1 MQSVKNNHFFG
12 AFTILSNMDY
22 NTLIDNITKKIL
34 QELAQREKPS
44 WETYT
49 SKPVS
54 ANGNWIPVGIS
65 ARHIHITREV
75 FEQLYGSGKELTVYT
90 DLYQPGEFASVEVV
104 TLIGPRLRAIQDV
117 RILGP
122 FREYTQIELSRTDGV
137 ALGIDPPVRKS
148 GDLKGSEPIVLVGPA
163 GAVSLK
169 EGAICANRH
178 VHTNPKNAE
187 RLGVKDDAIVKV
199 RVPGIRAI
207 TFENVQIRVSDKFFL
222 QMHLDT
228 DDANAAGI
236 KCGESVELV
245 K

>member
-1 MQSVKNNHFFG
+1 
-12 AFTILSNMDY
+12 MDY
-22 NTLIDNITKKIL
+22 NNLVDNITKKIL

-44 WETYT
+44 WEVQAQ
-49 SKPVS
+49 KPLSS
-54 ANGNWIPVGIS
+54 ANGKLLPIGIS
-65 ARHIHITREV
+65 ARHVHLTREI
-75 FEQLYGSGKELTVYT
+75 FEQLYGRGKEITVYT
-90 DLYQPGEFASVEVV
+90 ELYQPGEFASAEVI

-122 FREYTQIELSRTDGV
+122 FREYTQVELSRTDGV

-148 GDLKGSEPIVLVGPA
+148 GDLKGSEPIILVGPA

-178 VHTNPKNAE
+178 VHINPQDAE
-187 RLGVKDDAIVKV
+187 RLEVKDDGIVKV
-199 RVPGIRAI
+199 RVSGVRAI
-207 TFENVQIRVSDKFFL
+207 TFENVQIRVSDKFLL

-228 DDANAAGI
+228 DDANAAGV
-236 KCGESVELV
+236 KCGESAELV

>member
-1 MQSVKNNHFFG
+1 MF
-12 AFTILSNMDY
+12 MDY

-44 WETYT
+44 WETHVREPL
-49 SKPVS
+49 SV
-54 ANGNWIPVGIS
+54 NGNWIPIGIS
-65 ARHIHITREV
+65 ARHVHITREI
-75 FEQLYGSGKELTVYT
+75 FEQLYGRGKELAIYT
-90 DLYQPGEFASVEVV
+90 ELYQPGEFASAEVV

-122 FREYTQIELSRTDGV
+122 FREYTQVELSRTDGV

-148 GDLKGSEPIVLVGPA
+148 SDLKDSEPIVLVGPA

-178 VHTNPKNAE
+178 IHVNSQDAE
-187 RLGVKDDAIVKV
+187 RLEVKGDEIVKV
-199 RVPGIRAI
+199 RFPGIRAI
-207 TFENVQIRVSDKFFL
+207 TFENVQIRISDKFLL

-228 DDANAAGI
+228 DDANAAGV
-236 KCGESVELV
+236 KCGESAELV

>member
-1 MQSVKNNHFFG
+1 
-12 AFTILSNMDY
+12 MDY
-22 NTLIDNITKKIL
+22 NTLVDNITKKIL

-44 WETYT
+44 WETQAR
-49 SKPVS
+49 KPLSS
-54 ANGNWIPVGIS
+54 ANGKLLPVGIS
-65 ARHIHITREV
+65 ARHVHLTREI
-75 FEQLYGSGKELTVYT
+75 FEQLYGRGKELTVYT
-90 DLYQPGEFASVEVV
+90 ELYQPGEFASAEVI

-122 FREYTQIELSRTDGV
+122 FREYTQVELSRTDGV

-148 GDLKGSEPIVLVGPA
+148 GDLNGSEPIILVGPA

-178 VHTNPKNAE
+178 VHTSPQDAE
-187 RLGVKDDAIVKV
+187 RLEVKDDGIVKV
-199 RVPGIRAI
+199 RVSGVRAI
-207 TFENVQIRVSDKFFL
+207 TFENVQIRVSDKFLL

-228 DDANAAGI
+228 DDANAAGV
-236 KCGESVELV
+236 KCGESAELV

>member
-1 MQSVKNNHFFG
+1 
-12 AFTILSNMDY
+12 MDY
-22 NTLIDNITKKIL
+22 NTLVDNITKKIL

-44 WETYT
+44 WEVQ
-49 SKPVS
+49 SQKPLSS
-54 ANGNWIPVGIS
+54 ANGKLLPIGIS
-65 ARHIHITREV
+65 ARHVHLTREI
-75 FEQLYGSGKELTVYT
+75 FEQLYGRGKEPTVYT
-90 DLYQPGEFASVEVV
+90 ELYQPGEFASAEVV

-122 FREYTQIELSRTDGV
+122 FREYTQVELSRTDGV

-148 GDLKGSEPIVLVGPA
+148 GDLKGSEPIILVGPA

-178 VHTNPKNAE
+178 VHINPQDAE
-187 RLGVKDDAIVKV
+187 RLEVKDDGIVKV
-199 RVPGIRAI
+199 RVSGVRAI
-207 TFENVQIRVSDKFFL
+207 TFENVQIRVSDKFLL

-228 DDANAAGI
+228 DDANAAGV
-236 KCGESVELV
+236 KCGESAELV

>member
-1 MQSVKNNHFFG
+1 
-12 AFTILSNMDY
+12 MDY
-22 NTLIDNITKKIL
+22 NTLVDNITKKIL

-44 WETYT
+44 WETQER
-49 SKPVS
+49 KPLAS
-54 ANGNWIPVGIS
+54 ANGKLLPIGIS
-65 ARHIHITREV
+65 ARHVHLTREV
-75 FEQLYGSGKELTVYT
+75 FEQLYGRGKEITVYT
-90 DLYQPGEFASVEVV
+90 ELYQPGEFASAEVL

-122 FREYTQIELSRTDGV
+122 FREYTQVELSRTDGV

-148 GDLKGSEPIVLVGPA
+148 GDLKGSEPIILVGPA

-178 VHTNPKNAE
+178 VHASPQDAE
-187 RLGVKDDAIVKV
+187 RLGVKDDGIVKV
-199 RVPGIRAI
+199 RVSGVRAI
-207 TFENVQIRVSDKFFL
+207 TFENVQIRVSDKFLL

-228 DDANAAGI
+228 DDANAGGV
-236 KCGESVELV
+236 KCGESAELV

>member
-1 MQSVKNNHFFG
+1 
-12 AFTILSNMDY
+12 MDY

-44 WETYT
+44 WE
-49 SKPVS
+49 SQARNSFS
-54 ANGNWIPVGIS
+54 AKGNWIPVGIS
-65 ARHIHITREV
+65 ARHVHITREI
-75 FEQLYGSGKELTVYT
+75 FEQLYGHGKELTVYT
-90 DLYQPGEFASVEVV
+90 ELYQPGEFASAEVL
-104 TLIGPRLRAIQDV
+104 TLIGPRLKAIQDV

-122 FREYTQIELSRTDGV
+122 FREYTQVELSRTDGV

-148 GDLKGSEPIVLVGPA
+148 GDLKGSEPIVLVGPG

-178 VHTNPKNAE
+178 IHINPQNAE
-187 RLGVKDDAIVKV
+187 RLEVKDDEIVKAK
-199 RVPGIRAI
+199 VPGVRAI
-207 TFENVQIRVSDKFFL
+207 TFENVQIRVNDKFLL

-228 DDANAAGI
+228 DDANAAGV
-236 KCGESVELV
+236 KCGESAELV

>member
-1 MQSVKNNHFFG
+1 
-12 AFTILSNMDY
+12 MDY
-22 NTLIDNITKKIL
+22 NTLVDNITKKIL

-44 WETYT
+44 WEVQ
-49 SKPVS
+49 SQKPLSS
-54 ANGNWIPVGIS
+54 ANGKLLPIGIS
-65 ARHIHITREV
+65 ARHVHLTREV
-75 FEQLYGSGKELTVYT
+75 FEQLYGRGKEITVYT
-90 DLYQPGEFASVEVV
+90 ELYQPGEFASAEVI

-122 FREYTQIELSRTDGV
+122 FREYTQVELSRTDGV

-148 GDLKGSEPIVLVGPA
+148 GDLKGSEPIILVGPA

-178 VHTNPKNAE
+178 VHINPQDAE
-187 RLGVKDDAIVKV
+187 RLEVKDDGIVKV
-199 RVPGIRAI
+199 RVSGVRAI
-207 TFENVQIRVSDKFFL
+207 TFENVQIRVSDKFLL

-228 DDANAAGI
+228 DDANAAGV
-236 KCGESVELV
+236 KCGESAELV